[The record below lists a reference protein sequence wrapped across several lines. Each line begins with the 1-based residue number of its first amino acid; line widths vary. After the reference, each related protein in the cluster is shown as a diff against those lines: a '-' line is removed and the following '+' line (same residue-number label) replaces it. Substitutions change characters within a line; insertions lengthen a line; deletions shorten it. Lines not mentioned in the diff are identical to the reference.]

1 MRTEEIREIC
11 GMYGGMVVIGDK
23 SCGVLTDVPLE
34 ALRGTRRV
42 STRYG
47 LS

>member
-1 MRTEEIREIC
+1 MRSVAC
-11 GMYGGMVVIGDK
+11 MVVVIGDK

-34 ALRGTRRV
+34 ALRDRGTRRV